1 LSGLIVWGMMLI
13 AGDWTDGSKELR
25 RSIRELSKASRGRL
39 FPKLP
44 ARRVDPGP
52 GESNRDIVTCQ
63 HAAEIL
69 DEPGTG

>member
-1 LSGLIVWGMMLI
+1 MMLI

-25 RSIRELSKASRGRL
+25 RSIQELSQASRGRL

-44 ARRVDPGP
+44 ARRVNPGP
-52 GESNRDIVTCQ
+52 SESNRDLVTCQ

-69 DEPGTG
+69 DKLGAG